1 MGFDNQGQE
10 GEKKRDNCT
19 QEAQYTARAKTG
31 RAEEMSKG
39 NNRSHVSY
47 AE

>member
-1 MGFDNQGQE
+1 MGFDNQEQE
-10 GEKKRDNCT
+10 GEKKRDNSM

-39 NNRSHVSY
+39 DGRNHVSY
-47 AE
+47 VE